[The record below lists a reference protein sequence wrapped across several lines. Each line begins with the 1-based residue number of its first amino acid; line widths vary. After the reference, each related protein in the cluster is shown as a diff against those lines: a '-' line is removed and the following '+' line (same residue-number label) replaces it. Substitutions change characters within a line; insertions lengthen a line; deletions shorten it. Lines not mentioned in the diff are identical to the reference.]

1 MPHQLGFQTA
11 RTNHIKSVCA
21 LHTDE
26 EAEGA
31 KGCKEDKNIFAFFA
45 TFCAFCLSLLRNW
58 NLRRIARMY
67 GKAERISTAIAT
79 ARGTDPYVISVC
91 RTLICNPP

>member
-26 EAEGA
+26 EAKSA
-31 KGCKEDKNIFAFFA
+31 KDCKEDKNIFAFFA
-45 TFCAFCLSLLRNW
+45 TFCAFCFSLLRKW
-58 NLRRIARMY
+58 NLRRIA
-67 GKAERISTAIAT
+67 IACT
-79 ARGTDPYVISVC
+79 GGLTGSVPRG
-91 RTLICNPP
+91 

>member
-26 EAEGA
+26 EAKGA

-45 TFCAFCLSLLRNW
+45 TFCAFCAFASLYYANG
-58 NLRRIARMY
+58 IY
-67 GKAERISTAIAT
+67 GGLQLHIRE
-79 ARGTDPYVISVC
+79 G
-91 RTLICNPP
+91 